1 MSKKEIVEQIVG
13 ADPRVCP
20 KNSKA
25 GGDKPLPYEKKFNK
39 NMKGILITVEGIDYS
54 GKTTQAKKLFNYLK
68 RKGHKVIF
76 LREPGGEK
84 VSESIRQVLLSSR
97 NVGMSPLAELLLY
110 MASRAQLVSKVI
122 LPALKQGKIIIC
134 DRFYDSSLAYQGYG
148 RGLDKKMIEYLN
160 RISVSNT
167 EPDLSILIDIPIKVF
182 MQRMRKNDK
191 KKDRIEKEKIDFY
204 KRVRL
209 GYLKIAQKEKKRF
222 RVIDGSGGIREVWDK
237 VKQMVDSF
245 LRMKNI

>member
-1 MSKKEIVEQIVG
+1 LQRQG
-13 ADPRVCP
+13 NP
-20 KNSKA
+20 K
-25 GGDKPLPYEKKFNK
+25 GLPYEKTKK
-39 NMKGILITVEGIDYS
+39 SKENMKGSLITFEGIDYS

-68 RKGHKVIF
+68 RKGRKVVF

-97 NVGMSPLAELLLY
+97 NVGMSPLSELLLY

-122 LPALKQGKIIIC
+122 LPALKQGKIVIC

-167 EPDLSILIDIPIKVF
+167 KPDLTILIDIPIKIFV
-182 MQRMRKNDK
+182 QRMRENDK

-204 KRVRL
+204 RRVRE
-209 GYLKIAQKEKKRF
+209 GYLKIAQKEKRRF
-222 RVIDGSGGIREVWDK
+222 RIIDGSNKIEEVWEE
-237 VKQMVDSF
+237 VKSSIDVF
-245 LRMKNI
+245 LKKRR

>member
-1 MSKKEIVEQIVG
+1 LQRQG
-13 ADPRVCP
+13 NP
-20 KNSKA
+20 K
-25 GGDKPLPYEKKFNK
+25 GLPYEKTKK
-39 NMKGILITVEGIDYS
+39 SKENMKGILITFEGIDYS
-54 GKTTQAKKLFNYLK
+54 GKTTQAKKLFNYLRRK
-68 RKGHKVIF
+68 RYKVMF

-97 NVGMSPLAELLLY
+97 NVGMSPLSELLLY

-122 LPALKQGKIIIC
+122 LPALKQGKIVIC

-167 EPDLSILIDIPIKVF
+167 KPDLTILIDIPIKIFV
-182 MQRMRKNDK
+182 QRMRENDK

-204 KRVRL
+204 RRVRE
-209 GYLKIAQKEKKRF
+209 GYLKIAQKEKRRF
-222 RVIDGSGGIREVWDK
+222 RIIDGSNKIEEVWEE
-237 VKQMVDSF
+237 VKSSIDVF
-245 LRMKNI
+245 LKKRR